1 MPGRILGAV
10 EMQFLADISPNGG
23 VVLGGM
29 VVCDGFFANAAV
41 RVQTHIHAD
50 HMTDFESSKGYHTIL
65 MSEPTKEL
73 LVVELNAELAYRTN
87 VIAIP
92 TGQPYEVEE
101 FRIDLLP
108 SGHMLGSTQVVVTLN
123 DGARVAYSGD
133 FNWPLHD
140 VVKTDVLVV
149 DSTYGSPLRGRRYSQ
164 SEVDERLIELV
175 LRQLRQGAVHV
186 KAHRGTLERALEI
199 LDGAIQVP
207 VIATQKLCKEVDVYR
222 RFGYQIEPLLDISS
236 DDAQHHMAE
245 GQYLRLYGIGE
256 GDLFGIEDGTAIN
269 LSAYMASSTDPVL
282 EFSPRAFRVAMTCH
296 ADFEGTLRYIEATGA
311 KHVIT
316 DNYRGGHAVELA
328 KAVRSELGIDA
339 APSQLRPS
347 RYWGE

>member
-1 MPGRILGAV
+1 MEI
-10 EMQFLADISPNGG
+10 LADVSSSGG
-23 VVLGGM
+23 VVLGEM
-29 VVCDGFFANAAV
+29 VVCDGFFANASV

-50 HMTDFESSKGYHTIL
+50 HMTDFESSKGFHTIL

-73 LVVELNAELAYRTN
+73 LVVELNAELAYRSN

-92 TGQPYEVEE
+92 TGQEHEMGGC
-101 FRIDLLP
+101 RIHLLP
-108 SGHMLGSTQVVVTLN
+108 SGHMLGSTQVGVTLS
-123 DGARVAYSGD
+123 DGSRVAYSGD
-133 FNWPLHD
+133 FNWPLND

-149 DSTYGSPLRGRRYSQ
+149 DSTYGSPHRGRRYSQ
-164 SEVDERLIELV
+164 SEVDDRLVELV

-207 VIATQKLCKEVDVYR
+207 IIATQKLCKEVDVYR
-222 RFGYQIEPLLDISS
+222 KFGYQIRPMLEISS
-236 DDAQHHMAE
+236 DDARHYLAE

-256 GDLFGIEDGTAIN
+256 GDLFGIEEGTAIN

-282 EFSPRAFRVAMTCH
+282 ELTPRSFRVAMTCH
-296 ADFEGTLRYIEATGA
+296 ADFEGTLRYIEATCA
-311 KHVIT
+311 QSVIT

-328 KAVRSELGIDA
+328 NAVQSELGIDA